1 MLEFLLVIL
10 LLLTFIS
17 LTIKSNVFFNYIRIK
32 IKVIGLDIEIKSKE
46 KAPHPAKI
54 SANFCKYSY
63 YYLIAPK
70 QNKCSKDTQ
79 CYQHWVFLFIYLLYQ
94 IYLKFTHIFY
104 ITASLSLGIENSTSI
119 SP

>member
-46 KAPHPAKI
+46 KSAP
-54 SANFCKYSY
+54 SCKD
-63 YYLIAPK
+63 K
-70 QNKCSKDTQ
+70 R
-79 CYQHWVFLFIYLLYQ
+79 
-94 IYLKFTHIFY
+94 
-104 ITASLSLGIENSTSI
+104 
-119 SP
+119 